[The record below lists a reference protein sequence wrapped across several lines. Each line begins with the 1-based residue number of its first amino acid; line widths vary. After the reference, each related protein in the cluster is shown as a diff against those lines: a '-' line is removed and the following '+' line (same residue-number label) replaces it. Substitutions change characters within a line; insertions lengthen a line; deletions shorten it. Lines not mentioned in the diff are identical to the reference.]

1 LDGRY
6 LILDV
11 FIFNNKFLDMKEI
24 MLKRTK
30 KFAIDC
36 WTFCSKLPKT
46 REYNAYVNQLIR
58 CSSSV
63 GANYRASQRAK
74 SAADFINKLK
84 IVEEEADES
93 NYFLEILLEITTIEK
108 LNLNPEIEVLL
119 KEANELVAI
128 TVSSIKTARI
138 NSAK

>member
-1 LDGRY
+1 MDTLQQ
-6 LILDV
+6 I
-11 FIFNNKFLDMKEI
+11 
-24 MLKRTK
+24 T
-30 KFAIDC
+30 
-36 WTFCSKLPKT
+36 KT

-63 GANYRASQRAK
+63 GANYRAPQRAK

-84 IVEEEADES
+84 IVEEEADEN